1 MHRCWEGR
9 GRWSLSL
16 RTARATQRNPVL
28 EKKFFFLSLS
38 VLKITFF
45 FGPNKLT
52 LASYRNYVA

>member
-1 MHRCWEGR
+1 
-9 GRWSLSL
+9 L